1 MVNIECQRLLGSR
14 LDYKKRKQYL
24 VSNQTVELKNIYVY
38 SSKYVQIYGLLGEDV
53 YVEKT

>member
-1 MVNIECQRLLGSR
+1 MVNIECQRLLGSW